1 MSTDNNLNE
10 INLDVAIANQ
20 GGINRFAEEET
31 RGIRDPR
38 TGRLMKHTD
47 YGDDV
52 GLNVKFTVESV
63 FSKRETYFA
72 AGVPKYVDMDFIT
85 ITVPGMRYT
94 IDHFAPVP
102 KTITLVDCHF
112 ILLR

>member
-52 GLNVKFTVESV
+52 GLNVRFTVESV

-72 AGVPKYVDMDFIT
+72 GGVPKYVDMVIQDARHL
-85 ITVPGMRYT
+85 P
-94 IDHFAPVP
+94 
-102 KTITLVDCHF
+102 
-112 ILLR
+112 